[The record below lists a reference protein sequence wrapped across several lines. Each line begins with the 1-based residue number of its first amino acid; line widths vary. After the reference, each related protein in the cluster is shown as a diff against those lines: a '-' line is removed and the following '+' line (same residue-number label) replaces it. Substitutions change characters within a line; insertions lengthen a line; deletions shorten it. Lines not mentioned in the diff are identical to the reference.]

1 MSPDP
6 ASRHFKVLITDYAWN
21 SLDLEES
28 ILKQANAS
36 LVVAH
41 TGDED
46 ELVKLSA
53 NVNGIMTCWKP
64 VTEKVIANSTRCLAV
79 GRYGVGL
86 DNIDVSFS
94 TKNGIVVTNVP
105 SYCVSEVSDHTMALL
120 LSLGRKVTFFDRA
133 IKGGSYDLGR
143 ETPLYR
149 IEGKILGLVGFGTI
163 GKAVHRRAIGFGL
176 RVIAYDHH
184 LDEKSAKDYGVES
197 VGFSDLLRR
206 SDYVSIHVP
215 LTLKTRRIFNL
226 EAFRQMKPS
235 AFLINTARGDII
247 DHQDLLEAL
256 NGNLIAGAGLD
267 VLPKEP
273 PDLTD
278 PLLLYPRTI
287 ITPHAAFNSE
297 ESLIELREKA
307 ATQMADVILGRLPNH
322 IVNREVLKQA
332 NLRARFTS
340 PPV

>member
-1 MSPDP
+1 MIRDP
-6 ASRHFKVLITDYAWN
+6 ASRQNQVLITDYAWN
-21 SLDLEES
+21 SLDVEES
-28 ILKQANAS
+28 IFKEANTS
-36 LVVAH
+36 LVVAQ

-46 ELVKLSA
+46 ELIKLAA
-53 NVNGIMTCWKP
+53 NVNGILTCWKP
-64 VTEKVIANSTRCLAV
+64 VTAKVIASSPKCLAV

-105 SYCVSEVSDHTMALL
+105 TYCVSEVADHAMALL
-120 LSLGRKVTFFDRA
+120 LSLARKVTFFDRA
-133 IKGGSYDLGR
+133 IKGGTYDLRR

-149 IEGKILGLVGFGTI
+149 IEGKTLGLVGFGNI

-176 RVIAYDHH
+176 RVIVYDHH
-184 LDEKSAKDYGVES
+184 VDDKSAKEFGVES
-197 VGFSDLLRR
+197 VSFSELLRR

-215 LTLKTRRIFNL
+215 LTPKTRRMFNL

-247 DHQDLLEAL
+247 DHPDLLEAL
-256 NGNLIAGAGLD
+256 NNKLIAGAGLD

-278 PLLLYPRTI
+278 PLLLHPRTI

-307 ATQMADVILGRLPNH
+307 ATQMADVLLGRLPNH
-322 IVNREVLKQA
+322 IVNREVLEQD
-332 NLRARFTS
+332 NLRARFNS